1 MRSCTSLTLLALAV
15 ATPALAYPPGVGVLT
30 NKRNCVACHPPNGPW
45 SDEAKTIVDV
55 LDAETKKSLKT
66 PGGEFTIE
74 VRRNQTRTV
83 LTVIGRVKGEPK
95 APRRNGWLYVDPMQ
109 IDLPTL
115 SKFAPGW
122 DVNLSASCR
131 VVGDKLDAYPDAAL
145 TVLPMTVRPLD
156 AARDA
161 DLELHFMLSSGESVK
176 GKPELGIISNS
187 GTRKV
192 TLKVVD
198 K

>member
-115 SKFAPGW
+115 SKFAPVGRQPLCL
-122 DVNLSASCR
+122 VSCR
-131 VVGDKLDAYPDAAL
+131 RRQARRVPRCSADRASDDRSPPRCGQRRRPRAAL
-145 TVLPMTVRPLD
+145 H
-156 AARDA
+156 A
-161 DLELHFMLSSGESVK
+161 LERRE
-176 GKPELGIISNS
+176 
-187 GTRKV
+187 RQRQA
-192 TLKVVD
+192 
-198 K
+198 

>member
-1 MRSCTSLTLLALAV
+1 MRGARRVTENHLWAV
-15 ATPALAYPPGVGVLT
+15 TGVFAHG
-30 NKRNCVACHPPNGPW
+30 
-45 SDEAKTIVDV
+45 
-55 LDAETKKSLKT
+55 DAEVVVARNVASLIVNRVPK
-66 PGGEFTIE
+66 PASL
-74 VRRNQTRTV
+74 RTV
-83 LTVIGRVKGEPK
+83 GD
-95 APRRNGWLYVDPMQ
+95 APRSARGP
-109 IDLPTL
+109 
-115 SKFAPGW
+115 
-122 DVNLSASCR
+122 LSASCR

-156 AARDA
+156 AARHA

-187 GTRKV
+187 GMRKV